1 MATSR
6 KGADIKG
13 RNALDA
19 PLRRLRDEILDLYLD
34 WREQAAAVAD
44 AYASWEGA
52 PAGEEGQCFAAY
64 TAALDATGCHRRP
77 RARAP
82 SGLCDSVPGGSPPP
96 LRTQNRRSYLQN
108 RLRPLQVSGL
118 GPA

>member
-1 MATSR
+1 MRVWQTSR
-6 KGADIKG
+6 KGADSKG
-13 RNALDA
+13 RNALHA

-64 TAALDATGCHRRP
+64 TAALDRHRRTE
-77 RARAP
+77 RAEA
-82 SGLCDSVPGGSPPP
+82 
-96 LRTQNRRSYLQN
+96 
-108 RLRPLQVSGL
+108 RP
-118 GPA
+118 

>member
-6 KGADIKG
+6 KGG
-13 RNALDA
+13 RQQGPKRAA
-19 PLRRLRDEILDLYLD
+19 RALRRLRDEILDLYLD

-64 TAALDATGCHRRP
+64 TAALDREQA
-77 RARAP
+77 AA
-82 SGLCDSVPGGSPPP
+82 
-96 LRTQNRRSYLQN
+96 RSYADVLAN
-108 RLRPLQVSGL
+108 AERLSRRWKAP
-118 GPA
+118 

>member
-1 MATSR
+1 MRAWPTSR
-6 KGADIKG
+6 KGADSKG
-13 RNALDA
+13 RNALHA

-64 TAALDATGCHRRP
+64 TAALDREQAAARSYADVLATLESSLTAARVAAP
-77 RARAP
+77 RGGRDA
-82 SGLCDSVPGGSPPP
+82 GSPGKI
-96 LRTQNRRSYLQN
+96 T
-108 RLRPLQVSGL
+108 
-118 GPA
+118 

>member
-6 KGADIKG
+6 KGADSKG
-13 RNALDA
+13 RNALHA

-44 AYASWEGA
+44 AYAIWEGA

-64 TAALDATGCHRRP
+64 TAALDREQA
-77 RARAP
+77 AA
-82 SGLCDSVPGGSPPP
+82 
-96 LRTQNRRSYLQN
+96 RSYADLLAN
-108 RLRPLQVSGL
+108 AERLSRRRKAP
-118 GPA
+118 